1 MGVLFPSPCFESFDP
16 VMYTLYMYYFY
27 ILALKKK
34 APNQAQKT
42 NDFQSRVTVSDT
54 ISKS

>member
-1 MGVLFPSPCFESFDP
+1 MGVLFPSPCFESLDP
-16 VMYTLYMYYFY
+16 VMYTLLYMYYFY

-42 NDFQSRVTVSDT
+42 NKF
-54 ISKS
+54 